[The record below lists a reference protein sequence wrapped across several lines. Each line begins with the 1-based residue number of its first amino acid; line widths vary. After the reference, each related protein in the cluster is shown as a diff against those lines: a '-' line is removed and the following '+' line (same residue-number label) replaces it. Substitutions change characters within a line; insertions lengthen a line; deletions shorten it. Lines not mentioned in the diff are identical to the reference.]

1 MSSKSKTIIIIFILI
16 AVAAAGSYKYF
27 SRTKELPYDFAY
39 VERGD
44 VVQLVSATGEVVPQ
58 KKIDLQFEIQGK
70 IKQIKVEVGE
80 QVNSY
85 QVLAVLDTVELNI
98 KVLEAAA
105 ARDVS
110 QADLEKILAGA
121 SQEEIK
127 VYETAVENAEIAL
140 QNAQI
145 SLENAEQNLTDVEAT
160 AEENLNQDYGDALNT
175 LEDSY
180 LKLYN
185 AFNTVDSIQT
195 NYFTGSDQESIKV
208 KGGKEAIEEV
218 MNRAKSYLD
227 VAKDNPTNEN
237 IDVALSEMKDALN
250 STSQNLAVVREM
262 CDEPIYRNA
271 VSSANKT
278 SLDTQKSNV
287 ITALTNIVNSQQTI
301 SSTGL
306 TNQLDTNTAQSSLD
320 TAQNTLNTAEGDL
333 KTAEDKLAQIK
344 ASPREHDVD
353 LAQAKLAQAEA
364 VLAETRQNL
373 AKASLTAPLNGIVTD
388 IKKEEGETATI
399 QEAIVSIIGLD
410 NFQIEVDISEINIG
424 KVNLRDS
431 AEITLDA
438 FPDYKFLGKVIDI
451 EPAETIIQGVVYYR
465 VTAGFEEAKEGIK
478 SGMTANVDIITD
490 LREDVLRIPQRAVLT
505 KNGQKIVRVLEGEEI
520 KEVQVETG
528 IRGNEGEIEILSGIK
543 EGDKIITFVKK
554 K

>member
-1 MSSKSKTIIIIFILI
+1 MFSKAKTIIIIFILI

-27 SRTKELPYDFAY
+27 FSEKELPYDFAY

-44 VVQLVSATGEVVPQ
+44 VIQLVSATGEVVPS

-70 IKQIKVEVGE
+70 IKQIKVEVGDE
-80 QVNSY
+80 VNSY
-85 QVLAVLDTVELNI
+85 QILAVLDTTELNI

-127 VYETAVENAEIAL
+127 VYQTAVENAEITL
-140 QNAQI
+140 QNAQT
-145 SLENAEQNLTDVEAT
+145 SLENAEQNLTDVNAS
-160 AEENLNQDYGDALNT
+160 AEENLNQDYQDALNT

-195 NYFTGSDQESIKV
+195 NYFTGNDQESIKV
-208 KGGKEAIEEV
+208 KEDKEAIEKV

-227 VAKDNPTNEN
+227 VAKDNPTDEN
-237 IDVALSEMKDALN
+237 IDVALSEIKDALN
-250 STSQNLAVVREM
+250 STSQNLAVIREM
-262 CDEPIYRNA
+262 CDEPVYRST
-271 VSSANKT
+271 VQSSDKT
-278 SLDTQKSNV
+278 SLDTQKLNV
-287 ITALTNIVNSQQTI
+287 ITALTNIVNSQQAI
-301 SSTGL
+301 SATGL
-306 TNQLDTNTAQSSLD
+306 TNQSDINTAQSSLD
-320 TAQNTLNTAEGDL
+320 SAQNTLNTAEGDL
-333 KTAEDKLAQIK
+333 KAARDKLAQIK

-353 LAQAKLAQAEA
+353 LAQAKLAQATA
-364 VLAETRQNL
+364 VLAETKQNL
-373 AKASLTAPLNGIVTD
+373 TKASLTASLNGLVTD

-399 QEAIVSIIGLD
+399 QETIISIIGLG
-410 NFQIEVDISEINIG
+410 NFQIEVDISEVEIG
-424 KVNLRDS
+424 KVNLKDS
-431 AEITLDA
+431 VEITLDA

-451 EPAETIIQGVVYYR
+451 EPAETIIQGVVYYK
-465 VTAGFEEAKEGIK
+465 VTAGFEEVEEGIK
-478 SGMTANVDIITD
+478 SGMTANVDIVTD
-490 LREDVLRIPQRAVLT
+490 LRENVLRIPQRAVLT

-543 EGDKIITFVKK
+543 EGDKIITFIKK